1 MSLPSLTPEQRAAA
15 LEKAAASRRE
25 RALVLTELKQGRR
38 SLRELLDSDSPTV
51 RRTHVRKMLESLP
64 GIGKVRAGQ
73 LMTEFDIASSRRVQ
87 GLGARQKRLL
97 LERLGTAAA

>member
-1 MSLPSLTPEQRAAA
+1 MTLPLLTPDQRTAA

-38 SLRELLDSDSPTV
+38 SLSDLLDSDSPV
-51 RRTHVRKMLESLP
+51 VQRTPVRKLLESLP

-73 LMTEFDIASSRRVQ
+73 LMTEFDIAASRRIQ
-87 GLGARQKRLL
+87 GLGTRQKQLL
-97 LERLGTAAA
+97 LERFETVAA